1 MSLGGWISKHASR
14 ARHEIHFYEWHL
26 QSISNLNRCETVVM
40 FSFRAVGILVGCRMF
55 VESDFWAFLIG
66 RQRHCLLRNGQVYS
80 AGVWY
85 FCLWH
90 PLTLYIWTASDLL
103 HLISDPCGF
112 WDPASIR
119 STLRRNTETKRS
131 WGTVTAAQTSTG
143 KNTKRKTRT
152 KRRGEKRRF
161 VNRSSVCFMKSCASL
176 WCVFSSQPPSYFFTL
191 KQHYVRISISCSLAP
206 FTVSEFDA
214 TVVNTNASFPWQI
227 VTYNM

>member
-1 MSLGGWISKHASR
+1 MFFFSCGWNTCGM
-14 ARHEIHFYEWHL
+14 
-26 QSISNLNRCETVVM
+26 QDV
-40 FSFRAVGILVGCRMF
+40 CR
-55 VESDFWAFLIG
+55 VRLWAFLTG

-90 PLTLYIWTASDLL
+90 PLTLYIWTTSDLL
-103 HLISDPCGF
+103 HLISDPCGL

-161 VNRSSVCFMKSCASL
+161 VNRLSVCVAWKATLVRGVISHHNY
-176 WCVFSSQPPSYFFTL
+176 YFVTL
-191 KQHYVRISISCSLAP
+191 KQHYVGISISCNLAP
-206 FTVSEFDA
+206 FTVSEFYA
-214 TVVNTNASFPWQI
+214 TVVNTNGRF
-227 VTYNM
+227 NCHL